1 MAYKLDIPPGSEAR
15 TLRSAAIDG
24 ADEVEAM
31 AAASASKTLPSSL
44 VRSTIRGPDQECIET
59 AAPASV
65 QPPALCSDEEVSEE
79 VSDDASEG
87 VTDNEESIYYSGF
100 EHSDETSDDE
110 RCRV

>member
-1 MAYKLDIPPGSEAR
+1 MVRPEDSQAARQTGSVGIERRRNLINLSELDAR
-15 TLRSAAIDG
+15 
-24 ADEVEAM
+24 
-31 AAASASKTLPSSL
+31 
-44 VRSTIRGPDQECIET
+44 
-59 AAPASV
+59 APASV